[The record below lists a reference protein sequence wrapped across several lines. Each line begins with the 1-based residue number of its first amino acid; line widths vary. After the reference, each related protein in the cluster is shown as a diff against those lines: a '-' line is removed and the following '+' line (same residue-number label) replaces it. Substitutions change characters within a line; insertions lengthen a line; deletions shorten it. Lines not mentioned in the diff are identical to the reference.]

1 MFIRK
6 KIWFLSSA
14 VFIISA
20 VGFYMVY
27 MNLLPSVDL
36 RKSESKGIVEEYVNN
51 NLNNTVG
58 EVNQNIGQMPE
69 GVPTAQANAPRITRS
84 TQMVYQYYYEEDGK
98 IVEETIEPPYFLID
112 LTRDELQ
119 EKYSDWQISYFS
131 DQKVIMK
138 KNIASKSPYHFV
150 VGVYNGYI
158 AIFYNNEEGELE
170 IKEITET
177 PISSLP
183 IEEQNKLKEGIK
195 VYGEEALIR
204 ILQDYTS

>member
-1 MFIRK
+1 MFIRR
-6 KIWFLSSA
+6 KIWALSSL
-14 VFIISA
+14 VFVIS
-20 VGFYMVY
+20 VIGFYALY
-27 MNLLPSVDL
+27 MSLGPSVDL
-36 RKSESKGIVEEYVNN
+36 RKSDPKGIVEEYVNQNMN
-51 NLNNTVG
+51 NVTG
-58 EVNQNIGQMPE
+58 EKNQDIGQIPE
-69 GVPTAQANAPRITRS
+69 GIPTSQANAPKIARS

-98 IVEETIEPPYFLID
+98 TVEETIEPPYFLIG

-131 DQKVIMK
+131 DQKVVMK

-204 ILQDYTS
+204 ILEDYTS